1 MKKQAL
7 NLQATLEQLTSNRYG
22 SPKRKRGGEAVVYT
36 RVSSQEQAQNNGSLE
51 VQRKYCDN
59 YALANSITI
68 REYFGGTYES
78 AKTDGRKE
86 FQRLL
91 EYVKKH
97 KSISYII
104 VFNYDR
110 FSRTGAAASHL
121 SEELSKQGVTVKSVT
136 QDIDT
141 STAIGRLQEN
151 FFHLLNNFD
160 NRLKSDRTTIN
171 TREVMLKGYWPYAT
185 PMGYKNLMPKHR
197 ACFHEYVITDEGKQ
211 LKRGFQMIA
220 EGKYQFKEV
229 IENLSRRGV
238 RITKTSFRHVFTN
251 PFYAGFVTGKL
262 VEGKLVKGHHP
273 PLVDIKTFM
282 TVQDILN
289 ENPVA
294 GIPKISRHNE
304 VPLKSFAKDEA
315 SGIPFTGYK
324 TKGIWYYKIKEGPSP
339 VNVNAK
345 QLNGLFVNLLTN
357 FQYNPAL
364 RKQLQST
371 LTQKLKERLAKN
383 EKESTL
389 IKKKLAEK
397 KTLLEKLE
405 LKFIA
410 DQITE
415 ELYQKHATPLRQEID
430 QLGKEIESTSF
441 SGSNLEN
448 AVNKCLTIA
457 QNLCQ
462 SWVTAEYETKQQL
475 QKLVFPEGILY
486 NKQKG
491 VVRTPRVNSLFEAIP
506 LLTGGSSGNKKA
518 DPSKNRLQ
526 SNRVPRTGFEPA
538 HLAAPPPEDGAS
550 TNFAT

>member
-1 MKKQAL
+1 M
-7 NLQATLEQLTSNRYG
+7 
-22 SPKRKRGGEAVVYT
+22 
-36 RVSSQEQAQNNGSLE
+36 
-51 VQRKYCDN
+51 
-59 YALANSITI
+59 
-68 REYFGGTYES
+68 
-78 AKTDGRKE
+78 
-86 FQRLL
+86 
-91 EYVKKH
+91 
-97 KSISYII
+97 
-104 VFNYDR
+104 
-110 FSRTGAAASHL
+110 
-121 SEELSKQGVTVKSVT
+121 KSVT

-185 PMGYKNLMPKHR
+185 PMGYKNLKPKHR

-229 IENLSRRGV
+229 IEHLSRRGV

-262 VEGKLVKGHHP
+262 VEGNLVKGHHP

-282 TVQDILN
+282 NVQDMLN

-345 QLNGLFVNLLTN
+345 QLNGLFINLLTN

-383 EKESTL
+383 EKERTL

-405 LKFIA
+405 LKFIG
-410 DQITE
+410 DQIPGTG
-415 ELYQKHATPLRQEID
+415 YT
-430 QLGKEIESTSF
+430 
-441 SGSNLEN
+441 
-448 AVNKCLTIA
+448 
-457 QNLCQ
+457 
-462 SWVTAEYETKQQL
+462 
-475 QKLVFPEGILY
+475 VFKVRLKNSDI
-486 NKQKG
+486 QKG
-491 VVRTPRVNSLFEAIP
+491 K
-506 LLTGGSSGNKKA
+506 SSGY
-518 DPSKNRLQ
+518 
-526 SNRVPRTGFEPA
+526 RVIYQLKDNSCVLMLVIYAKSDQTDIAVQQIR
-538 HLAAPPPEDGAS
+538 DIIN
-550 TNFAT
+550 NFDNF